1 MAVIRERN
9 SASGVKSY
17 HVQVRIRGF
26 PPQTQTFKSK
36 TLAKEWAALTET
48 DLKAGRLLPRV
59 IAERHTVSDLLT
71 RYRKEVL
78 PLKKAKFIRDQTVHL
93 DWWEAKLGR
102 YSLAQLNSNVIGQ
115 ARIALST
122 ESIGKKSVKVQTKDA
137 KGNTITKTVQEDRV
151 RAPATVVR
159 YMGALSH
166 ALNTAVNEWGWIDKS
181 PMIGVRKP
189 KVDNERRRFLS
200 DEEIQRVLTEAK
212 GSENR
217 FLYTVVLL
225 ALSTGMRLTEIMSLR
240 WRNVLVEDG
249 ADMGLLVMEKTK
261 NGDARTSPLAEDA
274 FKAVMVLRDKVKK
287 DNADRVPANQLL
299 FPSDTVENKPVE
311 IRKAWETCRKRAELD
326 DFRFH
331 DLRHT
336 AGSLLAMSGASTREI
351 AEVLGHKTMAMAK
364 RYSHLTQKHLGSVVA
379 NMNQRLKVKPQ

>member
-1 MAVIRERN
+1 MAVIRERV
-9 SASGVKSY
+9 SATGTKSY
-17 HVQVRIRGF
+17 HVQVRIKGF
-26 PPQTQTFKSK
+26 PPQTKTFASK
-36 TLAKEWAALTET
+36 TMAKQWAAMVETE
-48 DLKAGRLLPRV
+48 LKAGRYLPRV
-59 IAERHTVSDLLT
+59 VAERHTVAELID

-78 PLKKAKFIRDQTVHL
+78 PQKKAKFTRDQTVHL
-93 DWWEAKLGR
+93 DWWETKLGR
-102 YSLAQLNSNVIGQ
+102 YNLAELNSNLIAQ
-115 ARIALST
+115 ARNALST
-122 ESIGKKSVKVQTKDA
+122 EPYGKAGSKTAA
-137 KGNTITKTVQEDRV
+137 KDRV

-166 ALNTAVNEWGWIDKS
+166 ALNTAVNEWGWMDKS
-181 PMIGVRKP
+181 PMVGVKKP

-200 DEEIQRVLTEAK
+200 DDEIQRVLVSAK
-212 GSENR
+212 ESENR

-225 ALSTGMRLTEIMSLR
+225 ALSTGMRQSEIMTLR

-274 FKAVMVLRDKVKK
+274 FTAVMALRDKAIKN
-287 DNADRVPANQLL
+287 NAGRVPASQLL

-379 NMNQRLKVKPQ
+379 TMNQRLKAKKEPVK

>member
-1 MAVIRERN
+1 MAVIRERK

-26 PPQTQTFKSK
+26 PPQTQTFKNK
-36 TLAKEWAALTET
+36 TLAKEWAALTEI

-274 FKAVMVLRDKVKK
+274 FKAVMVLRDKAKK
-287 DNADRVPANQLL
+287 DNADRIPANQLL

>member
-1 MAVIRERN
+1 MAVIRERK

-122 ESIGKKSVKVQTKDA
+122 ESIGKKSVMVQTKDA

-274 FKAVMVLRDKVKK
+274 FKAVMVLRDKARK

>member
-1 MAVIRERN
+1 MAVIRERV
-9 SASGVKSY
+9 SATGTKSY
-17 HVQVRIRGF
+17 HVQVRIKGF
-26 PPQTQTFKSK
+26 PPQTKTFASK
-36 TLAKEWAALTET
+36 TMAKQWAAMVETE
-48 DLKAGRLLPRV
+48 LKAGRYLPRV
-59 IAERHTVSDLLT
+59 VAERHTLAELID

-78 PLKKAKFIRDQTVHL
+78 PQKKAKFIRDQTVHL

-102 YSLAQLNSNVIGQ
+102 YNLAELNSNLIAQ
-115 ARIALST
+115 ARNALST
-122 ESIGKKSVKVQTKDA
+122 EPYGKAGSKTAA
-137 KGNTITKTVQEDRV
+137 KDRV

-166 ALNTAVNEWGWIDKS
+166 ALNTAVNEWGWMDKS
-181 PMIGVRKP
+181 PMVGVKKP

-200 DEEIQRVLTEAK
+200 DDEIQRVLVSAK
-212 GSENR
+212 ESENR

-225 ALSTGMRLTEIMSLR
+225 ALSTGMRQSEIMTLR

-249 ADMGLLVMEKTK
+249 ANMGLLVMEKTK

-274 FKAVMVLRDKVKK
+274 FTAVMALRDKVIKN
-287 DNADRVPANQLL
+287 NAGRVPASQLL

-379 NMNQRLKVKPQ
+379 TMNQRLKAKKEPVK

>member
-1 MAVIRERN
+1 MAVIRERK

-36 TLAKEWAALTET
+36 TLAKDWAALTES

-59 IAERHTVSDLLT
+59 IAERHTVSDLLA

-122 ESIGKKSVKVQTKDA
+122 EPIGKKSVKVQTKDA
-137 KGNTITKTVQEDRV
+137 KGNTVTKTIQEDRV

-200 DEEIQRVLTEAK
+200 DDEIQRVLTEAK

-249 ADMGLLVMEKTK
+249 ADMGLLVMENTK

-274 FKAVMVLRDKVKK
+274 FKAVMVLRDKAKQ

>member
-1 MAVIRERN
+1 MAVIRERK

-379 NMNQRLKVKPQ
+379 NMNQRLKVKPK

>member
-1 MAVIRERN
+1 MAVIRERV
-9 SASGVKSY
+9 SATGTKSY
-17 HVQVRIRGF
+17 HVQVRIKGF
-26 PPQTQTFKSK
+26 PPQTKTFASK
-36 TLAKEWAALTET
+36 TMAKQWAAMVETE
-48 DLKAGRLLPRV
+48 LKAGRYLPRV
-59 IAERHTVSDLLT
+59 VAERHTVAELID

-78 PLKKAKFIRDQTVHL
+78 PQKKAKFIRDQTVHL
-93 DWWEAKLGR
+93 DWWETKLGR
-102 YSLAQLNSNVIGQ
+102 YNLAELNSNLIAQ
-115 ARIALST
+115 ARNALST
-122 ESIGKKSVKVQTKDA
+122 EPYGKAGSKTAA
-137 KGNTITKTVQEDRV
+137 KDRV

-166 ALNTAVNEWGWIDKS
+166 ALNTAVNEWGWMDKS
-181 PMIGVRKP
+181 PMVGVKKP

-200 DEEIQRVLTEAK
+200 DDEIQRVLVSAK
-212 GSENR
+212 ESENR

-225 ALSTGMRLTEIMSLR
+225 ALSTGMRQSEIMTLR

-249 ADMGLLVMEKTK
+249 ANMGLLVMEKTK

-274 FKAVMVLRDKVKK
+274 FTAVMALRDKVIKN
-287 DNADRVPANQLL
+287 NAGRVPASQLL

-379 NMNQRLKVKPQ
+379 TMNQRLKAKKEPVK

>member
-1 MAVIRERN
+1 MAVIRERK

-48 DLKAGRLLPRV
+48 DIKAGRLLPRV
-59 IAERHTVSDLLT
+59 IAERYTVSDLLD
-71 RYRKEVL
+71 RYRQEVL

-102 YSLAQLNSNVIGQ
+102 YNLAQLNSNVIGQ

-122 ESIGKKSVKVQTKDA
+122 DPIGKQSAKVQTKDA
-137 KGNTITKTVQEDRV
+137 KGNTVTKTVQEDRV

-274 FKAVMVLRDKVKK
+274 FKAVMVLRDKAKK
-287 DNADRVPANQLL
+287 VNADRVPANQLL

>member
-1 MAVIRERN
+1 MAVIRERK

-59 IAERHTVSDLLT
+59 IAERHTGADLLT

-274 FKAVMVLRDKVKK
+274 FKAVMVMRDKAKK
-287 DNADRVPANQLL
+287 DYADRVPANQLL

-379 NMNQRLKVKPQ
+379 NMNQRLKVKPK

>member
-1 MAVIRERN
+1 MAVIRERV
-9 SASGVKSY
+9 SATGTKSY
-17 HVQVRIRGF
+17 HVQVRIKGF
-26 PPQTQTFKSK
+26 PPQTKTFASK
-36 TLAKEWAALTET
+36 TMAKQWAAMVETE
-48 DLKAGRLLPRV
+48 LKAGRYLPRV
-59 IAERHTVSDLLT
+59 VAERHTLAELID

-78 PLKKAKFIRDQTVHL
+78 PQKKAKFIRDQTVHL
-93 DWWEAKLGR
+93 DWWETKLGR
-102 YSLAQLNSNVIGQ
+102 YNLAELNSNLIAQ
-115 ARIALST
+115 ARNTLST
-122 ESIGKKSVKVQTKDA
+122 EPYGKAGSKTAA
-137 KGNTITKTVQEDRV
+137 KDRV

-166 ALNTAVNEWGWIDKS
+166 ALNTAVNEWGWMDKS
-181 PMIGVRKP
+181 PMVGVKKP

-200 DEEIQRVLTEAK
+200 DDEIQRVLVSAK
-212 GSENR
+212 ESENR

-225 ALSTGMRLTEIMSLR
+225 ALSTGMRQSEIMTLR

-249 ADMGLLVMEKTK
+249 ANMGLLVMEKTK

-274 FKAVMVLRDKVKK
+274 FTAVMALRDKVIKN
-287 DNADRVPANQLL
+287 NAGRVPASQLL

-379 NMNQRLKVKPQ
+379 TMNQRLKAKKEPVK

>member
-1 MAVIRERN
+1 MAVIRERK

-274 FKAVMVLRDKVKK
+274 FKAVMVLRDKTKK
-287 DNADRVPANQLL
+287 DNADRIPANQLL

-379 NMNQRLKVKPQ
+379 NMNQRLKVKPK

>member
-1 MAVIRERN
+1 MAVIRERK

-36 TLAKEWAALTET
+36 TLAKELAALTET

-122 ESIGKKSVKVQTKDA
+122 EPIGKKSVKVQTKDA

-274 FKAVMVLRDKVKK
+274 FKAVMVLRDKAKK

-379 NMNQRLKVKPQ
+379 NMNQRLKVKPK

>member
-1 MAVIRERN
+1 MAVIRERK

>member
-1 MAVIRERN
+1 MAVIRERK

-122 ESIGKKSVKVQTKDA
+122 ESIGKKSVKVQIKDA

-274 FKAVMVLRDKVKK
+274 FKAVMVLRDKAKK
-287 DNADRVPANQLL
+287 DNADRVPANHLL

>member
-1 MAVIRERN
+1 MAVIRERK

-274 FKAVMVLRDKVKK
+274 FKAVMVLRDKAKK

-331 DLRHT
+331 DLRYT

>member
-1 MAVIRERN
+1 MAVIRERV
-9 SASGVKSY
+9 SATGTKSY
-17 HVQVRIRGF
+17 HVQVRIKGF
-26 PPQTQTFKSK
+26 PPQTKTFASK
-36 TLAKEWAALTET
+36 TMAKQWAAMVETE
-48 DLKAGRLLPRV
+48 LKAGRYLPRV
-59 IAERHTVSDLLT
+59 VAERHTLAELID

-78 PLKKAKFIRDQTVHL
+78 PQKKAKFIRDQTVHL

-102 YSLAQLNSNVIGQ
+102 YNLAELNSNLIAQ
-115 ARIALST
+115 ARNTLST
-122 ESIGKKSVKVQTKDA
+122 EPYGKAGSKTAA
-137 KGNTITKTVQEDRV
+137 KDRV

-166 ALNTAVNEWGWIDKS
+166 ALNTAVNEWGWMDKS
-181 PMIGVRKP
+181 PMVGVKKP

-200 DEEIQRVLTEAK
+200 DDEIQRVLVSAK
-212 GSENR
+212 ESENR

-225 ALSTGMRLTEIMSLR
+225 ALSTGMRQSEIMTLR

-249 ADMGLLVMEKTK
+249 ANMGLLVMEKTK

-274 FKAVMVLRDKVKK
+274 FTAVMALRDKVIKN
-287 DNADRVPANQLL
+287 NAGRVPASQLL

-379 NMNQRLKVKPQ
+379 TMNQRLKAKKEPVK

>member
-1 MAVIRERN
+1 MAVIRERV
-9 SASGVKSY
+9 SATGTKSY
-17 HVQVRIRGF
+17 HVQVRIKGF
-26 PPQTQTFKSK
+26 PPQTKTFASK
-36 TLAKEWAALTET
+36 TMAKQWAAMVETE
-48 DLKAGRLLPRV
+48 LKAGRYLPRV
-59 IAERHTVSDLLT
+59 VAERHTLAELID

-78 PLKKAKFIRDQTVHL
+78 PQKKAKFIRDQTVHL

-102 YSLAQLNSNVIGQ
+102 YNLAELNSNLIAQ
-115 ARIALST
+115 ARNALST
-122 ESIGKKSVKVQTKDA
+122 EPYGKAGSKTAA
-137 KGNTITKTVQEDRV
+137 KDRV

-166 ALNTAVNEWGWIDKS
+166 ALNTAVNEWGWMDKS
-181 PMIGVRKP
+181 PMVGVKKP

-200 DEEIQRVLTEAK
+200 DDEIQRVLASAK
-212 GSENR
+212 ESENR

-225 ALSTGMRLTEIMSLR
+225 ALSTGMRQSEIMTLR

-274 FKAVMVLRDKVKK
+274 FTAVMTLRDKAIKN
-287 DNADRVPANQLL
+287 NAGRVPASQLL
-299 FPSDTVENKPVE
+299 FPSDTVDNKPVE

-379 NMNQRLKVKPQ
+379 NMNQRLKAKKEPAK

>member
-1 MAVIRERN
+1 MAVIRERK

-122 ESIGKKSVKVQTKDA
+122 EPIGKKSVKVQTKDA
-137 KGNTITKTVQEDRV
+137 KGNTVTKTVQEDRV

-166 ALNTAVNEWGWIDKS
+166 ALNTAVNEWAWIDKS

-274 FKAVMVLRDKVKK
+274 FKAVMVLRDKAKQ
-287 DNADRVPANQLL
+287 DNADRLPANQLL

>member
-1 MAVIRERN
+1 MAVIRERK

-249 ADMGLLVMEKTK
+249 ADMGLLVMGKTK

-274 FKAVMVLRDKVKK
+274 FKAVMVMRDKAKK
-287 DNADRVPANQLL
+287 DYADRVPANQLL

>member
-1 MAVIRERN
+1 MAVIRERK

-48 DLKAGRLLPRV
+48 DIKAGRLLPRV
-59 IAERHTVSDLLT
+59 IAERYTVSDLLN

-102 YSLAQLNSNVIGQ
+102 YNLAQLNSNVIGQ

-122 ESIGKKSVKVQTKDA
+122 EPIGKRSVKVQSKDT
-137 KGNTITKTVQEDRV
+137 KGNTVAKTVQEDRV

-274 FKAVMVLRDKVKK
+274 FKAVMVLRDKAKK

-379 NMNQRLKVKPQ
+379 NMNQRLKAKPQ

>member
-1 MAVIRERN
+1 MAVIRERK

-122 ESIGKKSVKVQTKDA
+122 EPIGKKSVKVQTKDA

-274 FKAVMVLRDKVKK
+274 FKAVMVMRDKAKK
-287 DNADRVPANQLL
+287 DYADRVPANQLL

>member
-1 MAVIRERN
+1 MAVIRERV
-9 SASGVKSY
+9 SATGTKSY
-17 HVQVRIRGF
+17 HVQVRIKGF
-26 PPQTQTFKSK
+26 PPQTKTFASK
-36 TLAKEWAALTET
+36 TMAKQWAAMVETE
-48 DLKAGRLLPRV
+48 LKAGRYLPRV
-59 IAERHTVSDLLT
+59 VAERHTLAELID

-78 PLKKAKFIRDQTVHL
+78 PQKKAKFIRDQTVHL

-102 YSLAQLNSNVIGQ
+102 YNLAELNSNLIAQ
-115 ARIALST
+115 ARNALST
-122 ESIGKKSVKVQTKDA
+122 EPYGKAGSKTAA
-137 KGNTITKTVQEDRV
+137 KDRV

-166 ALNTAVNEWGWIDKS
+166 ALNTAVNEWGWMDKS
-181 PMIGVRKP
+181 PMVGVKKP

-200 DEEIQRVLTEAK
+200 DDEIQRVLVSAK
-212 GSENR
+212 ESENR

-225 ALSTGMRLTEIMSLR
+225 ALSTGMRQSEIMTLR

-274 FKAVMVLRDKVKK
+274 FTAVMALRDKVIKN
-287 DNADRVPANQLL
+287 NAGRVPASQLL

-379 NMNQRLKVKPQ
+379 TMNQRLKAKKEPVK

>member
-1 MAVIRERN
+1 MAVIRERK

-274 FKAVMVLRDKVKK
+274 FKAVMVLRDKAKK
-287 DNADRVPANQLL
+287 DYADRVPANQLL

-379 NMNQRLKVKPQ
+379 NMNQRLKVKPK

>member
-1 MAVIRERN
+1 MAVIRERK

-274 FKAVMVLRDKVKK
+274 FKAVMVIRDKAKK
-287 DNADRVPANQLL
+287 DYADRVPANQLL

>member
-1 MAVIRERN
+1 MAVIRERK

-36 TLAKEWAALTET
+36 TLAKDWAALTES

-59 IAERHTVSDLLT
+59 IAERHTVSDLLA

-122 ESIGKKSVKVQTKDA
+122 EPIGKKSVKVQTKDA
-137 KGNTITKTVQEDRV
+137 KGNTVTKTIQEDRV

-249 ADMGLLVMEKTK
+249 ADMGLLVMENTK

-274 FKAVMVLRDKVKK
+274 FKAVMVLRDKAKQ

>member
-1 MAVIRERN
+1 MAVIRERV
-9 SASGVKSY
+9 SATGTKSY
-17 HVQVRIRGF
+17 HVQVRIKGF
-26 PPQTQTFKSK
+26 PPQTKTFASK
-36 TLAKEWAALTET
+36 TMAKQWAAMVETE
-48 DLKAGRLLPRV
+48 LKAGRYLPRV
-59 IAERHTVSDLLT
+59 VAERHTVAELID

-78 PLKKAKFIRDQTVHL
+78 PQKKAKFIRDQTVHL
-93 DWWEAKLGR
+93 DWWETKLGR
-102 YSLAQLNSNVIGQ
+102 YNLAELNSNLIAQ
-115 ARIALST
+115 ARNALST
-122 ESIGKKSVKVQTKDA
+122 EPYGKAGSKTAA
-137 KGNTITKTVQEDRV
+137 KDRV

-166 ALNTAVNEWGWIDKS
+166 ALNTAVNEWGWMDKS
-181 PMIGVRKP
+181 PMVGVKKP

-200 DEEIQRVLTEAK
+200 DDEIQRVLASAK
-212 GSENR
+212 ESENR

-225 ALSTGMRLTEIMSLR
+225 ALSTGMRQSEIMTLR

-274 FKAVMVLRDKVKK
+274 FTAVMALRDKAIKN
-287 DNADRVPANQLL
+287 NAGRVPASQLL

-379 NMNQRLKVKPQ
+379 TMNQRLKAKKEPVK

>member
-1 MAVIRERN
+1 MAVIRERV
-9 SASGVKSY
+9 SATGTKSY
-17 HVQVRIRGF
+17 HVQVRIKGF
-26 PPQTQTFKSK
+26 PPQTKTFASK
-36 TLAKEWAALTET
+36 TMAKQWAAMVETE
-48 DLKAGRLLPRV
+48 LKAGRYLPRV
-59 IAERHTVSDLLT
+59 VAERHTLAELID

-78 PLKKAKFIRDQTVHL
+78 PQKKAKFIRDQTVHL

-102 YSLAQLNSNVIGQ
+102 YNLAELNSNLIAQ
-115 ARIALST
+115 ARNALST
-122 ESIGKKSVKVQTKDA
+122 EPYGKAGSKTAA
-137 KGNTITKTVQEDRV
+137 KDRV

-166 ALNTAVNEWGWIDKS
+166 ALNTAVNEWGWMDKS
-181 PMIGVRKP
+181 PMVGVKKP

-200 DEEIQRVLTEAK
+200 DDEIQRVLVSAK
-212 GSENR
+212 ESENR

-225 ALSTGMRLTEIMSLR
+225 ALSTGMRQSEIMTLR

-249 ADMGLLVMEKTK
+249 ANMGLLVMEKTK

-274 FKAVMVLRDKVKK
+274 FTAVMALRDKAIKN
-287 DNADRVPANQLL
+287 NAGRVPASQLL

-379 NMNQRLKVKPQ
+379 TMNQRLKAKKEPVK

>member
-1 MAVIRERN
+1 MAVIRERK

-26 PPQTQTFKSK
+26 PPQTQTFKNK
-36 TLAKEWAALTET
+36 TLAKEWAALTEI

-274 FKAVMVLRDKVKK
+274 FKAVMVLRDKTKK
-287 DNADRVPANQLL
+287 DNADRIPANQLL

>member
-1 MAVIRERN
+1 MAVIRERV
-9 SASGVKSY
+9 SATGTKSY
-17 HVQVRIRGF
+17 HVQVRIKGF
-26 PPQTQTFKSK
+26 PPQTKTFASK
-36 TLAKEWAALTET
+36 TMAKQWAAMVETE
-48 DLKAGRLLPRV
+48 LKAGRYLPRV
-59 IAERHTVSDLLT
+59 VAERHTLAELID

-78 PLKKAKFIRDQTVHL
+78 PQKKAKFIRDQTVHL
-93 DWWEAKLGR
+93 DWWETKLGR
-102 YSLAQLNSNVIGQ
+102 YNLAELNSNLIAQ
-115 ARIALST
+115 ARNALST
-122 ESIGKKSVKVQTKDA
+122 EPYGKAGSKTAA
-137 KGNTITKTVQEDRV
+137 KDRV

-166 ALNTAVNEWGWIDKS
+166 ALNTAVNEWGWMDKS
-181 PMIGVRKP
+181 PMVGVKKP

-200 DEEIQRVLTEAK
+200 DDEIQRVLVSAK
-212 GSENR
+212 ESENR

-225 ALSTGMRLTEIMSLR
+225 ALSTGMRQSEIMTLR

-249 ADMGLLVMEKTK
+249 ANMGLLVMEKTK

-274 FKAVMVLRDKVKK
+274 FTAVMALRDKVIKN
-287 DNADRVPANQLL
+287 NAGRVPASQLL

-379 NMNQRLKVKPQ
+379 TMNQRLKAKKEPVK

>member
-1 MAVIRERN
+1 MAVIRERK

-181 PMIGVRKP
+181 PMFGVRKP

-274 FKAVMVLRDKVKK
+274 FKAVMVMRDKAKK
-287 DNADRVPANQLL
+287 DYADRVPANQLL

>member
-1 MAVIRERN
+1 MAVIRERV
-9 SASGVKSY
+9 SATGTKSY
-17 HVQVRIRGF
+17 HVQVRIKGF
-26 PPQTQTFKSK
+26 PPQTKTFASK
-36 TLAKEWAALTET
+36 TMAKQWAAMVETE
-48 DLKAGRLLPRV
+48 LKAGRYLPRV
-59 IAERHTVSDLLT
+59 VAERHTVAELID

-78 PLKKAKFIRDQTVHL
+78 PQKKAKFIRDQTVHL

-102 YSLAQLNSNVIGQ
+102 YNLAELNSNLIAQ
-115 ARIALST
+115 ARNTLST
-122 ESIGKKSVKVQTKDA
+122 EPYGKAGSKTAA
-137 KGNTITKTVQEDRV
+137 KDRV

-166 ALNTAVNEWGWIDKS
+166 ALNTAVNEWGWMDKS
-181 PMIGVRKP
+181 PMVGVKKP

-200 DEEIQRVLTEAK
+200 DDEIQRVLVSAK
-212 GSENR
+212 ESENR

-225 ALSTGMRLTEIMSLR
+225 ALSTGMRQSEIMTLR

-274 FKAVMVLRDKVKK
+274 FTAVMALRDKAIKN
-287 DNADRVPANQLL
+287 NAGRVPASQLL

-379 NMNQRLKVKPQ
+379 TMNQRLKAKKEPVK

>member
-1 MAVIRERN
+1 MAVIRERK

-36 TLAKEWAALTET
+36 TLAKDWAALTES

-59 IAERHTVSDLLT
+59 IAERHTVSDLLA

-122 ESIGKKSVKVQTKDA
+122 EPIGKKSVKVQTKDA
-137 KGNTITKTVQEDRV
+137 KGNTVTKTIQEDRV

-200 DEEIQRVLTEAK
+200 DDEIQRVLTEAK

-249 ADMGLLVMEKTK
+249 ADMGLLVMENTK

-274 FKAVMVLRDKVKK
+274 FKAVMVLRDKAKQ

-379 NMNQRLKVKPQ
+379 TMNQRLKVKPQ

>member
-1 MAVIRERN
+1 MAVIRERV
-9 SASGVKSY
+9 SATGTKSY
-17 HVQVRIRGF
+17 HVQVRIKGF
-26 PPQTQTFKSK
+26 PPQTKTFASK
-36 TLAKEWAALTET
+36 TMAKQWAAMVETE
-48 DLKAGRLLPRV
+48 LKAGRYLPRV
-59 IAERHTVSDLLT
+59 VAERHTVAELID

-78 PLKKAKFIRDQTVHL
+78 PQKKAKFIRDQTVHL

-102 YSLAQLNSNVIGQ
+102 YNLAELNSNLIAQ
-115 ARIALST
+115 ARNALST
-122 ESIGKKSVKVQTKDA
+122 EPYGKAGSKTAA
-137 KGNTITKTVQEDRV
+137 KDRV

-166 ALNTAVNEWGWIDKS
+166 ALNTAVNEWGWMDKS
-181 PMIGVRKP
+181 PMVGVKKP

-200 DEEIQRVLTEAK
+200 DDEIQRVLVSAK
-212 GSENR
+212 ESENR

-225 ALSTGMRLTEIMSLR
+225 ALSTGMRQSEIMTLR

-249 ADMGLLVMEKTK
+249 ANMGLLVMEKTK

-274 FKAVMVLRDKVKK
+274 FTAVMALRDKVIKN
-287 DNADRVPANQLL
+287 NAGRVPASQLL

-379 NMNQRLKVKPQ
+379 TMNQRLKAKKEPVK

>member
-1 MAVIRERN
+1 MAVIRERV
-9 SASGVKSY
+9 SATGTKSY
-17 HVQVRIRGF
+17 HVQVRIKGF
-26 PPQTQTFKSK
+26 PPQTKTFASK
-36 TLAKEWAALTET
+36 TMAKQWAAMVETE
-48 DLKAGRLLPRV
+48 LKAGRYLPRV
-59 IAERHTVSDLLT
+59 VAERHTLAELID

-78 PLKKAKFIRDQTVHL
+78 PQKKAKFIRDQTVHL
-93 DWWEAKLGR
+93 DWWETKLGR
-102 YSLAQLNSNVIGQ
+102 YNLAELNSNLIAQ
-115 ARIALST
+115 ARNALST
-122 ESIGKKSVKVQTKDA
+122 EPYGKTGSKTAA
-137 KGNTITKTVQEDRV
+137 KDRV

-166 ALNTAVNEWGWIDKS
+166 ALNTAVNEWGWMDKS
-181 PMIGVRKP
+181 PMVGVKKP

-200 DEEIQRVLTEAK
+200 DDEIQRVLVSAK
-212 GSENR
+212 DSENR
-217 FLYTVVLL
+217 FLYTVVLM
-225 ALSTGMRLTEIMSLR
+225 ALSTGMRQSEIMTLR

-274 FKAVMVLRDKVKK
+274 FTAVMTLRDKAIKN
-287 DNADRVPANQLL
+287 NAGRLPASQLL
-299 FPSDTVENKPVE
+299 FPSDTVDNKPVE

-379 NMNQRLKVKPQ
+379 NMNQRLKSKKEPAK

>member
-1 MAVIRERN
+1 MAVIRERK

-274 FKAVMVLRDKVKK
+274 FKAVMVLRDKAKK

-379 NMNQRLKVKPQ
+379 NMNQRLKVKPK

>member
-1 MAVIRERN
+1 MAVIRERK
-9 SASGVKSY
+9 SSTGVKSY

-26 PPQTQTFKSK
+26 PPQTKTFKSK

-48 DLKAGRLLPRV
+48 ELKAGRLLPRV
-59 IAERHTVSDLLT
+59 IAERHTVSDLLD

-78 PLKKAKFIRDQTVHL
+78 PLKKAKFVRDQTVHL

-102 YSLAQLNSNVIGQ
+102 YNLAELNANFIGQ

-122 ESIGKKSVKVQTKDA
+122 ESIGKQSVKVQTKDA
-137 KGNTITKTVQEDRV
+137 KGNTVTKMVEKDRV

-181 PMIGVRKP
+181 PMVGVKKP

-200 DEEIQRVLTEAK
+200 DDEIQRVLTAAK
-212 GSENR
+212 ESENR

-225 ALSTGMRLTEIMSLR
+225 ALSTGMRQSEIMSLR

-261 NGDARTSPLAEDA
+261 NGEARTSPLAEDA
-274 FKAVMVLRDKVKK
+274 FKAVMVLRDKAKQ
-287 DNADRVPANQLL
+287 DNGDRVPANHLL
-299 FPSDTVENKPVE
+299 FPSDAVDNKPVE

-364 RYSHLTQKHLGSVVA
+364 RYSHLTQKHLGAVVA
-379 NMNQRLKVKPQ
+379 TMNQRLKTKPL

>member
-1 MAVIRERN
+1 MAVIRERV
-9 SASGVKSY
+9 SATGTKSY
-17 HVQVRIRGF
+17 HVQVRIKGF
-26 PPQTQTFKSK
+26 PPQTKTFASK
-36 TLAKEWAALTET
+36 TMAKQWAAMVETE
-48 DLKAGRLLPRV
+48 LKAGRYLPRV
-59 IAERHTVSDLLT
+59 VAERHTVAELID

-78 PLKKAKFIRDQTVHL
+78 PQKKAKFIRDQTVHL
-93 DWWEAKLGR
+93 DWWETKLGR
-102 YSLAQLNSNVIGQ
+102 YNLAELNSNLIAQ
-115 ARIALST
+115 ARNALST
-122 ESIGKKSVKVQTKDA
+122 EPYGKAGS
-137 KGNTITKTVQEDRV
+137 KTVAKDRV

-159 YMGALSH
+159 FMGALSH
-166 ALNTAVNEWGWIDKS
+166 ALNTAVNEWGWMDKS
-181 PMIGVRKP
+181 PMVGVKKP

-200 DEEIQRVLTEAK
+200 DDEIQRVLVSAK
-212 GSENR
+212 ESENR

-225 ALSTGMRLTEIMSLR
+225 ALSTGMRQSEIMTLR

-249 ADMGLLVMEKTK
+249 ANMGLLVMEKTK

-274 FKAVMVLRDKVKK
+274 FTAVMALRDKVIKN
-287 DNADRVPANQLL
+287 NAGRVPASQLL

-379 NMNQRLKVKPQ
+379 TMNQRLKAKKEPVK